1 MVSLVVKLN
10 KINHH
15 IGDSSGLKEQLIMA
29 TMMLKLLKPTLYLN
43 AGTAHQLQA
52 EFILPGLL
60 MSLIL
65 RNQLTSLKIF
75 MLQKKQ

>member
-1 MVSLVVKLN
+1 MVSPVVKLN
-10 KINHH
+10 KTSHH
-15 IGDSSGLKEQLIMA
+15 IGDNNGLKELLIMA

-43 AGTAHQLQA
+43 AGTVQKGPNVCSQ
-52 EFILPGLL
+52 PGPL

-65 RNQLTSLKIF
+65 RHQLTSLKKS